1 MEWKELSFLSFIA
14 GINNLSKGKSMRNS
28 LLPTNQRSFA
38 RFFATKALSQSTQNN
53 STKPPQLNGIEL
65 KKTEG
70 R

>member
-1 MEWKELSFLSFIA
+1 
-14 GINNLSKGKSMRNS
+14 MRNS

-38 RFFATKALSQSTQNN
+38 RFLASKALSQAAQNN
-53 STKPPQLNGIEL
+53 SSKPQQLSGIEL